1 MNILKHMEATF
12 LVVALVAVPASYFG
26 GGAITDARAH
36 GVTADSI
43 AYGAGVATP
52 TRMATVVVSAKR
64 PDASEKRAILLAA
77 R

>member
-12 LVVALVAVPASYFG
+12 LVAALVAVPASYLG
-26 GGAITDARAH
+26 GVTPDARAH
-36 GVTADSI
+36 SVSADTI